1 MSAQM
6 TEPNVTITLIG
17 SRLATV
23 GNEFIYRGLASE
35 CEKCKLKNTCIN
47 LDKNKKYRIVRLR
60 RGSDLEC
67 PLHDVSVRAVEV
79 TACPIVVAIEGR
91 KAFNGSKMLYEEPE
105 CDKECGH
112 YATCHPQGLAASEKY
127 TIAAVMGDGP
137 QDCPKGLTLKIVELR
152 P

>member
-1 MSAQM
+1 MFAYM
-6 TEPNVTITLIG
+6 TDPNVTITLIG
-17 SRLATV
+17 SRLASV
-23 GNEFIYRGLASE
+23 GNEFIYRGLAGE

-60 RGSDLEC
+60 HGTDLEC
-67 PLHDVSVRAVEV
+67 MLHDVSVRAVEV
-79 TACPIVVAIEGR
+79 TACPIIVAIESR

-105 CDKECGH
+105 CDKGCEH
-112 YATCHPQGLAASEKY
+112 YETCHPQGLAGGEKY

-137 QDCPKGLTLKIVELR
+137 SPCPKGLTLKVVELR